1 MAIYHHPRNQPGNQP
16 GTFAGLARC
25 GGVAPALWLLFS
37 LVTIMALLAGCG
49 GGGAAGGKDAGATAG
64 DAAATAATA
73 TAADGAMLVNRIV
86 YQDNNGGL
94 FTIAPD
100 GSDARQLGNELPGL
114 PRRIPVSLPGQPP
127 QAGAYYFWP
136 AWSPDGA
143 RIAVS
148 LVRISQEAPGLSVL
162 LLDAATGE
170 AEAIYTNE
178 LNAAIADGSPHYL
191 HWSPDGRR
199 LAFISA
205 TPEGL
210 TLFAWDGAAGGPAE
224 ALITGSPLYFGWSPD
239 GASAL
244 THAGDRLLSLPAHPS
259 GGATP
264 NLIAEDSTNFRA
276 PSYSPDG
283 ASFVHYGRA
292 AGGSGLVLDAAAGN
306 APARLLFES
315 PHLLAFLW
323 APDGRRLAVGEY
335 ATPGSPLMDR
345 IMLVSPEGGEPELL
359 TDEQS
364 VAFFWAPGGDR
375 IAWVGVDAPS
385 REMLWLTAEPGGDAA
400 PQTLFK
406 FRPSGETFALF
417 SFCDQYAQSHSPW
430 SPDGQS
436 LVFAGSHGAG
446 MGRANGSAP
455 DADQIYVLDTAT
467 GESRA
472 IAAGKLA
479 FWSWN

>member
-1 MAIYHHPRNQPGNQP
+1 MYPYHNPRMIG
-16 GTFAGLARC
+16 GLAKR
-25 GGVAPALWLLFS
+25 GGGAPALWRLFY
-37 LVTIMALLAGCG
+37 LATIMVLLAGC
-49 GGGAAGGKDAGATAG
+49 AGGNDAGETAG
-64 DAAATAATA
+64 DAAATAVKEE
-73 TAADGAMLVNRIV
+73 AADGAMLVNRIV

-100 GSDARQLGNELPGL
+100 GSGARQLGNDLPGL

-127 QAGAYYFWP
+127 QAGPYYFWP

-148 LVRISQEAPGLSVL
+148 QVRISQEAPGLSVVVI
-162 LLDAATGE
+162 DAETGE
-170 AEAIYTNE
+170 AATVYTNE

-210 TLFAWDGAAGGPAE
+210 TLFAWDSVSGGPAE
-224 ALITGSPLYFGWSPD
+224 ALITGAPLYFGWQPD

-244 THAGDRLLSLPAHPS
+244 THAGDRLLSLPADPS
-259 GGATP
+259 DGAPP
-264 NLIAEDSTNFRA
+264 NLIAEESTNFRA

-292 AGGSGLVLDAAAGN
+292 AGGSGLVLDTAAGN

-345 IMLVSPEGGEPELL
+345 IMLVSPEGGAPELL

-364 VAFFWAPGGDR
+364 VAFFWAPGGGR

-385 REMLWLTAEPGGDAA
+385 REMLWLTAEPGNDAP

-417 SFCDQYAQSHSPW
+417 SFFDQYAQSHSPW
-430 SPDGQS
+430 SPDGSS

-455 DADQIYVLDTAT
+455 DADQIYVLDAAT
-467 GESRA
+467 GAYRA

-479 FWSWN
+479 AWSWN